1 MQVTYNEAAYLDND
15 QSKECY
21 LNATDA
27 AYDYGKE
34 IDSTSTCSLTVRVK
48 ILDRNNYN
56 TTCTSFYVKSSVGS
70 RAILQGSSGPPT
82 SHSHAHNFSMIFI
95 IKIHSKF

>member
-48 ILDRNNYN
+48 ILDGNNYN
-56 TTCTSFYVKSSVGS
+56 TTCTSFYIKSSVWDHAQYFKAPLALLL
-70 RAILQGSSGPPT
+70 AIAMLTISV
-82 SHSHAHNFSMIFI
+82 
-95 IKIHSKF
+95 